1 MKSKD
6 TSNPKEIKM
15 QILLIILIVFGT
27 VNLGLNIFSKTTALF
42 DDVAKAK
49 EKKDTT
55 EKEKS

>member
-15 QILLIILIVFGT
+15 QILLIILIVFGI
-27 VNLGLNIFSKTTALF
+27 VNLGLNIVSKTTALF
-42 DDVAKAK
+42 DDVAEA
-49 EKKDTT
+49 KDTT

>member
-1 MKSKD
+1 
-6 TSNPKEIKM
+6 M
-15 QILLIILIVFGT
+15 QILLIILIVFAT

-42 DDVAKAK
+42 DDVAEAK

>member
-1 MKSKD
+1 
-6 TSNPKEIKM
+6 M

-42 DDVAKAK
+42 DDVAEAK

>member
-42 DDVAKAK
+42 DDVAEAK

>member
-15 QILLIILIVFGT
+15 QILLIILIVFGI
-27 VNLGLNIFSKTTALF
+27 VNLGLNIVSKTTAFF
-42 DDVAKAK
+42 DDVAEA
-49 EKKDTT
+49 KDTT

>member
-15 QILLIILIVFGT
+15 QILLIILIVFAT

-42 DDVAKAK
+42 DDVAEAK